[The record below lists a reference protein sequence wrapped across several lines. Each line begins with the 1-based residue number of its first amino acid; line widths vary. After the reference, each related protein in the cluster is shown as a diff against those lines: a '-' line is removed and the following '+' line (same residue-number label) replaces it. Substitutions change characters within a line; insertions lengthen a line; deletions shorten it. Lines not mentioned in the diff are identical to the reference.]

1 MTTTA
6 EAEQTQADRDFVQR
20 YTNIHIWNR
29 GFVSVADLVQ
39 GGQHLGTGGDGL
51 TAGVF
56 AQTESVELREGPIS
70 AEQTALAMKGFAEP
84 PWFAA
89 AVERLDSRVVFLVGE
104 EGTGRRT
111 GALNLLQRY
120 TRSFDLR
127 AVEADADLTGWDAGS
142 TQARGYLVDG
152 LLETRVTGLDA
163 IALDRLKAELR
174 RADACMVIVVR
185 TTPGIL
191 AHVGDRLHTEPV
203 RVVPPPSRMVFD
215 AWLAATLPGPGQAE
229 AALAALP
236 DGLLDEILKPHLA
249 PAQVVEIVTEVVR
262 TAQGETRAG
271 SLRER
276 LSFNAAERAPQL
288 LGAVRG
294 RPEDLA
300 LLLSTCVFEH
310 FDQAIVEEEAER
322 LLALAAGRLHA
333 SGWDPEPDLPS
344 AAGGFAFARTQ
355 RERLTAIEAYR
366 AREHVRSTSTYSYVT
381 EPVVFVRHL
390 QGRALLEHVWREY
403 REASGLL
410 VEWLRQTPAADGRAD
425 RAGFILGQ
433 FAQWSSGHR
442 ALEPAEELARSAK
455 PGDWRMAAR
464 ALGAASTHPVL
475 ATAIKARLRGWSRSP
490 VVARRC
496 TVALACATEFGLAR
510 PETALRLLHAVLT
523 GAGEESSAV
532 ETAVRSALVA
542 LFAEEANRT
551 RLITTLLQWSR
562 SQSTAERRAASATV
576 AQLLRAAA
584 PSGEAGEWW
593 TRHLLSDSTQ
603 SPGLELIRTALME
616 PAAFETARAAL
627 LDWQRRAGTDPQRA
641 RVVEHLTDRLAPH
654 LRGGVLRLFA
664 DLERAQPAPGS
675 RRAARALADWRA
687 SL

>member
-1 MTTTA
+1 MTTAA
-6 EAEQTQADRDFVQR
+6 ETEADLVKR
-20 YTNIHIWNR
+20 YDEVNIWNVG
-29 GFVSVADLVQ
+29 GFVSFADLVQ
-39 GGQHLGTGGDGL
+39 GGQHLGS
-51 TAGVF
+51 GVF
-56 AQTESVELREGPIS
+56 AQTEPVELREGPIS

-89 AVERLDSRVVFLVGE
+89 AMERLDGRVVFLAGE
-104 EGTGRRT
+104 AGTGRRT

-127 AVEADADLTGWDAGS
+127 AVEADADLTVWAAGS

-152 LLETRVTGLDA
+152 LLDARVTGLDA

-174 RADACMVIVVR
+174 RADACMVVVVR
-185 TTPGIL
+185 ATPGIL
-191 AHVGDRLHTEPV
+191 AHLGDTLHTEPV
-203 RVVPPPSRMVFD
+203 RAVPPPSRAVFE
-215 AWLAATLPGPGQAE
+215 AWLATALPGPGQRQ

-249 PAQVVEIVTEVVR
+249 PAQVVEIVTEIVR
-262 TAQGETRAG
+262 TAKGETHAG
-271 SLRER
+271 SLREH
-276 LSFNAAERAPQL
+276 LSFTAADRAPQL

-294 RPEDLA
+294 SAEDLA

-310 FDQAIVEEEAER
+310 FDHAIVEEEAER
-322 LLALAAGRLHA
+322 LLALAAGRLHVG
-333 SGWDPEPDLPS
+333 GWEHEPDAPS
-344 AAGGFAFARTQ
+344 AAGGFAFARTR

-366 AREHVRSTSTYSYVT
+366 ADEQVRSTSTYSYVT
-381 EPVVFVRHL
+381 EPVAFVRHL
-390 QGRALLEHVWREY
+390 QGRALLEYVWREY
-403 REASGLL
+403 REAYGLL

-433 FAQWSSGHR
+433 LAQWSSGHR
-442 ALEPAEELARSAK
+442 ALGPAEELARSDR

-510 PETALRLLHAVLT
+510 PETALQLLHAVLT
-523 GAGEESSAV
+523 GPGEESATV
-532 ETAVRSALVA
+532 ETAVRSAVLA
-542 LFAEEANRT
+542 LFADEANRT
-551 RLITTLLQWSR
+551 RVTAALLQWSR
-562 SQSTAERRAASATV
+562 SQSTPERRAACATV
-576 AQLLRAAA
+576 AQLLRAAG

-593 TRHLLSDSTQ
+593 TRHLLSDSGLP
-603 SPGLELIRTALME
+603 PGLELIRTALME
-616 PAAFETARAAL
+616 PAAFETARTAL
-627 LDWQRRAGTDPQRA
+627 LDWQRRAVTDPLRA
-641 RVVEHLTDRLAPH
+641 RVMEHLADRLAPH
-654 LRGGVLRLFA
+654 LRGGVLRLFT

-675 RRAARALADWRA
+675 RKAAQALADWRA